1 MTLQSFKKN
10 FLASQREHVMNVV
23 SDKTC
28 WVFVTHNVADL
39 QSPASLKDAIEV
51 HWQQEKGGKTGRLHL
66 QGYVRFRF
74 PKSRAQCQEDVA
86 WLVAYPPWQSRTSH
100 QVLHQGCN

>member
-1 MTLQSFKKN
+1 
-10 FLASQREHVMNVV
+10 MNVV

-28 WVFVTHNVADL
+28 WVFVTLNVADL

-51 HWQQEKGGKTGRLHL
+51 HWQQEKGQDRTSPPSGLRA
-66 QGYVRFRF
+66 V
-74 PKSRAQCQEDVA
+74 SVSEIRAQCQEDVA